1 MTVSEEQ
8 RNAATESSKLVSDN
22 SRPTGKGLKE
32 KDDEMRPGKDMSVL
46 RQTLSGVVVVFS
58 VAVCW
63 ACATQFTKSAL
74 TIDSSKFYAPYS
86 MVWFNTCFMSI
97 CYPVYLLYTLVG
109 TGRDFHTV
117 HADATKI
124 FGPNGLTVTSYLIHV
139 TPFVCLWIA
148 ANYSYSQSLGYIS
161 ASAASSVMSSNTA
174 MVCCLGWLIL
184 RDRFSLLKVFA
195 VAFAIGGVVVISMDR
210 EFAGS
215 VLGICLVLFS
225 AFTAAVYKVMFKRV
239 NGSANLGQVS
249 LFMTGLGALDAVVNF
264 VPTAILVSTGA
275 DRIEWDAVPWWALI
289 GSAMLGLMYNF
300 LVNFGI
306 ALLHPLVISV
316 GMLCGIPLS
325 AGIDIVFR
333 GMDATPQFIV
343 GAILILISFSLSTF
357 PLDDILSRK
366 CRAPQTT
373 EEEEM
378 KERNSSA

>member
-1 MTVSEEQ
+1 
-8 RNAATESSKLVSDN
+8 
-22 SRPTGKGLKE
+22 
-32 KDDEMRPGKDMSVL
+32 MSIL

-86 MVWFNTCFMSI
+86 MVWFNTCFMSV

-109 TGRDFHTV
+109 SGRDFHTA

-161 ASAASSVMSSNTA
+161 ASAASS
-174 MVCCLGWLIL
+174 
-184 RDRFSLLKVFA
+184 VFA

-357 PLDDILSRK
+357 PLDDLLSRK
-366 CRAPQTT
+366 CRAPQNI

>member
-1 MTVSEEQ
+1 
-8 RNAATESSKLVSDN
+8 
-22 SRPTGKGLKE
+22 
-32 KDDEMRPGKDMSVL
+32 
-46 RQTLSGVVVVFS
+46 
-58 VAVCW
+58 
-63 ACATQFTKSAL
+63 
-74 TIDSSKFYAPYS
+74 
-86 MVWFNTCFMSI
+86 
-97 CYPVYLLYTLVG
+97 
-109 TGRDFHTV
+109 
-117 HADATKI
+117 
-124 FGPNGLTVTSYLIHV
+124 
-139 TPFVCLWIA
+139 
-148 ANYSYSQSLGYIS
+148 
-161 ASAASSVMSSNTA
+161 
-174 MVCCLGWLIL
+174 
-184 RDRFSLLKVFA
+184 
-195 VAFAIGGVVVISMDR
+195 MDR